1 MANTATRKSSAKKW
15 TILALILFLLVA
27 IISGTY
33 TRYTSTATGSGNV
46 SIAQWAVSVN
56 NEDMSNATAT
66 FDLTFTAN
74 NTDTVPNKIAPE
86 GTATAYVDIDLT
98 GTEVSVDFT
107 CALASAA
114 STNLSTVFGANYADK
129 VTLEVGTPA
138 LQGTTSN
145 MTLSGT
151 TVTVGS
157 SAMSGVVRVPITL
170 TWDDLNTTVANT
182 ADTNTGVT
190 QTTLTVPV
198 ELNVTQ
204 HITTAP

>member
-46 SIAQWAVSVN
+46 SIAKWAVSVN
-56 NEDMSNATAT
+56 NKDMSNATAT

-114 STNLSTVFGANYADK
+114 STNLSTVFGANYANK
-129 VTLEVGTPA
+129 VTLKVGTPA
-138 LQGTTSN
+138 LQGKNSN